1 MMKFLLQFYI
11 LFFLIF
17 SLASC
22 EKKQDSGRF
31 KVVATTTMI
40 ADLVKNIGKD
50 SIEVVGL
57 MKAGVDPHL
66 YKASEGDVTKLTT
79 ANAIFYNGL
88 HLEGKMVDVF
98 EKMQKSGFQTFA
110 ISNGIPK
117 ENLVSSV
124 NFSGNYDPHIWFSV
138 ENWKFSAQYISK
150 KLSELKPDSKSYFDQ
165 NLKNY
170 LTELNSLENQLKTK
184 AETLPKEKRILI
196 TAHDAFEYFGR
207 EYDFE
212 VVGLQGIST
221 ASEAGT
227 KDLLELANII
237 VNKKVPA
244 VFIESSVPQRTVL
257 ALQKAVE
264 SKGKKVKLGG
274 TLYSDALGNPNSPQG
289 TYIGMYQSNMET
301 IVKALH
307 DK

>member
-98 EKMQKSGFQTFA
+98 EKMQKSNKIKGQ
-110 ISNGIPK
+110 K
-117 ENLVSSV
+117 L
-124 NFSGNYDPHIWFSV
+124 
-138 ENWKFSAQYISK
+138 KLK
-150 KLSELKPDSKSYFDQ
+150 KLEKLKEIFN

-170 LTELNSLENQLKTK
+170 YNNNKTD
-184 AETLPKEKRILI
+184 IL
-196 TAHDAFEYFGR
+196 
-207 EYDFE
+207 
-212 VVGLQGIST
+212 
-221 ASEAGT
+221 
-227 KDLLELANII
+227 
-237 VNKKVPA
+237 
-244 VFIESSVPQRTVL
+244 TVL
-257 ALQKAVE
+257 GFFAVVFTISILVIE
-264 SKGKKVKLGG
+264 FASIIW
-274 TLYSDALGNPNSPQG
+274 
-289 TYIGMYQSNMET
+289 IG
-301 IVKALH
+301 
-307 DK
+307 